1 MDARLHASLGTLV
14 AVLTAGL
21 LLGVEHTGARAQ
33 AYPVKPVRVIVA
45 NAPGSLNDTVARLV
59 FTRVGE
65 VLGQQF
71 IVDNRPGA
79 GSNLG
84 AELAVKAPADGY
96 TLLLISASYTV
107 NPSVYKLSFD
117 PLNDITPIIQI
128 SGGPYVVA
136 IHPSLPAKTLAEF
149 VELVKKQP
157 DKYSY
162 GSSGTG
168 SIMHVASEYF
178 LDAAKIK
185 VVHIPYKGTGPAV
198 QDTLGGQV
206 QLVFGAVP
214 VTLPHVKAGRLRALA
229 VTTDKRIAAAPD
241 LPTVAESGYPGYEV
255 TNWHGL
261 VGPKGLPRDIVAR
274 LNKEIGEVVKG
285 DDMKK
290 NLAADGLE
298 PAGGSPERFGE
309 ILKNEMAR
317 WAKVVQQ
324 AGIKVE

>member
-1 MDARLHASLGTLV
+1 MRKMLAALLAAPLV
-14 AVLTAGL
+14 AF
-21 LLGVEHTGARAQ
+21 AQ
-33 AYPVKPVRVIVA
+33 SYPAKPVRIIVPF
-45 NAPGSLNDTVARLV
+45 APGGGSDLAGRLV
-59 FTRVGE
+59 AAKLSERMGT
-65 VLGQQF
+65 QF
-71 IVDNRPGA
+71 IVENRPGA

-84 AELAVKAPADGY
+84 AEIAVKSPPDGY

-107 NPSVYKLSFD
+107 NPSVYKLTFD

-136 IHPSLPAKTLAEF
+136 VHPSVPANTLAEF
-149 VELVKKQP
+149 VALVKKQP
-157 DKYSY
+157 DKYAY
-162 GSSGTG
+162 GSSGSG

-185 VVHIPYKGTGPAV
+185 VLHIPYKGTGPAV
-198 QDTLGGQV
+198 ADTIGGQV

-229 VTTDKRIAAAPD
+229 VTTDKRIAAAPG

-261 VGPKGLPRDIVAR
+261 VGPKGLPRDIVER
-274 LNKEIGEVVKG
+274 LNREIGEVVKG
-285 DDMKK
+285 EEMKK

-298 PAGGSPERFGE
+298 PAGGSPARFGE
-309 ILKNEMAR
+309 ILKNEMVR
-317 WAKVVQQ
+317 WAKVVRQ
-324 AGIKVE
+324 AGIKVD

>member
-1 MDARLHASLGTLV
+1 MRTLL
-14 AVLTAGL
+14 AAL
-21 LLGVEHTGARAQ
+21 LAAPFIACAQ
-33 AYPVKPVRVIVA
+33 SYPAKPVRIIVPF
-45 NAPGSLNDTVARLV
+45 APGGGSDLAGRLV
-59 FTRVGE
+59 AAKLSER
-65 VLGQQF
+65 LGAQF

-136 IHPSLPAKTLAEF
+136 VHPSVPANTLAEF
-149 VELVKKQP
+149 VALVKKQP
-157 DKYSY
+157 DKYAY
-162 GSSGTG
+162 GSSGNG

-185 VVHIPYKGTGPAV
+185 VLHIPYKGTGPAV
-198 QDTLGGQV
+198 QDTIGGQV

-229 VTTDKRIAAAPD
+229 VTTSKRIAAAPD
-241 LPTVAESGYPGYEV
+241 LPTVEEVGYPGYEV

-298 PAGGSPERFGE
+298 PAGGSPERFGQ
-309 ILKNEMAR
+309 ILKNEMVR

-324 AGIKVE
+324 AGIKVD

>member
-1 MDARLHASLGTLV
+1 MRKMLAALLAAPLV
-14 AVLTAGL
+14 AL
-21 LLGVEHTGARAQ
+21 AQ
-33 AYPVKPVRVIVA
+33 SYPAKPVRIIVPF
-45 NAPGSLNDTVARLV
+45 APGGGSDLAGRLV
-59 FTRVGE
+59 AAKLSER
-65 VLGQQF
+65 LGTQF
-71 IVDNRPGA
+71 IVENRPGA

-84 AELAVKAPADGY
+84 AEIAVKSPPDGY

-107 NPSVYKLSFD
+107 NPSVYKLTFD

-136 IHPSLPAKTLAEF
+136 VHPSVPANTLAEF
-149 VELVKKQP
+149 VALVKKQP
-157 DKYSY
+157 DKYAY
-162 GSSGTG
+162 GSSGSG

-185 VVHIPYKGTGPAV
+185 VLHIPYKGTGPAV
-198 QDTLGGQV
+198 ADTIGGQV

-261 VGPKGLPRDIVAR
+261 VGPKGLPRDIVER
-274 LNKEIGEVVKG
+274 LNREIGEVVKG
-285 DDMKK
+285 EEMKK

-298 PAGGSPERFGE
+298 PAGGSPARFGE
-309 ILKNEMAR
+309 ILKNEMVR
-317 WAKVVQQ
+317 WAKVVRQ
-324 AGIKVE
+324 AGIKVD

>member
-1 MDARLHASLGTLV
+1 MRKMLAALLAAPLV
-14 AVLTAGL
+14 AL
-21 LLGVEHTGARAQ
+21 AQ
-33 AYPVKPVRVIVA
+33 SYPAKPVRIIVPF
-45 NAPGSLNDTVARLV
+45 APGGGSDLAGRLV
-59 FTRVGE
+59 AAKLSER
-65 VLGQQF
+65 LGTQF
-71 IVDNRPGA
+71 IVENRPGA

-84 AELAVKAPADGY
+84 AEIAVKSPPDGY

-107 NPSVYKLSFD
+107 NPSVYKLTFD

-136 IHPSLPAKTLAEF
+136 VHPSVPANTLAEF
-149 VELVKKQP
+149 VALVKKQP
-157 DKYSY
+157 DKYAY
-162 GSSGTG
+162 GTSGSG

-185 VVHIPYKGTGPAV
+185 VLHIPYKGTGPAV
-198 QDTLGGQV
+198 ADTIGGQV

-261 VGPKGLPRDIVAR
+261 VGPKGLPRDIVER
-274 LNKEIGEVVKG
+274 LNREIGEVVKG
-285 DDMKK
+285 EEMKK

-298 PAGGSPERFGE
+298 PAGGSPARFGE
-309 ILKNEMAR
+309 ILKNEMVR
-317 WAKVVQQ
+317 WAKVVRQ
-324 AGIKVE
+324 AGIKVD

>member
-1 MDARLHASLGTLV
+1 MTRILAFIACSLFPILV
-14 AVLTAGL
+14 L
-21 LLGVEHTGARAQ
+21 AQ
-33 AYPVKPVRVIVA
+33 AYPAKPVRIIVPF
-45 NAPGSLNDTVARLV
+45 APGGGSDLAGRLV
-59 FTRVGE
+59 AAKLTERMGA
-65 VLGQQF
+65 QF
-71 IVDNRPGA
+71 IVENRPGA

-84 AELAVKAPADGY
+84 AEMAVKAPADGY

-117 PLNDITPIIQI
+117 PMNDITPIIQI
-128 SGGPYVVA
+128 SGGPYVIAV
-136 IHPSLPAKTLAEF
+136 HPSVRANTLAE
-149 VELVKKQP
+149 LVQLAKKEP
-157 DKYSY
+157 EKLAY
-162 GSSGTG
+162 GSSGNG

-178 LDAAKIK
+178 LDSAKIK
-185 VVHIPYKGTGPAV
+185 VLHIPYKGTGPAV
-198 QDTLGGQV
+198 ADTIGGQV

-261 VGPKGLPRDIVAR
+261 VGPKGLPREIVER
-274 LNKEIGEVVKG
+274 LNREIGQVVLG
-285 DDMKK
+285 EDMKK

-298 PAGGSPERFGE
+298 PAGGSPARFAE

-317 WAKVVQQ
+317 WGKVVQQ
-324 AGIKVE
+324 AKIKID

>member
-1 MDARLHASLGTLV
+1 MIRTLFLV
-14 AVLTAGL
+14 AAVAFPL
-21 LLGVEHTGARAQ
+21 VVSAQ
-33 AYPVKPVRVIVA
+33 AYPSKPVRIIVPF
-45 NAPGSLNDTVARLV
+45 APGGGSDLAGRLV
-59 FTRVGE
+59 AAKLTERMG
-65 VLGQQF
+65 GQF
-71 IVDNRPGA
+71 IVENRPGA

-84 AELAVKAPADGY
+84 AELAVKSPPDGY

-117 PLNDITPIIQI
+117 PMNDITPVIQI

-136 IHPSLPAKTLAEF
+136 VHPSVPANTLAEF
-149 VELVKKQP
+149 VALVKKQP
-157 DKYSY
+157 EKYAY
-162 GSSGTG
+162 GSSGNG

-185 VVHIPYKGTGPAV
+185 VLHIPYKGTGPAV
-198 QDTLGGQV
+198 QDTIGGQV

-229 VTTDKRIAAAPD
+229 VTTSKRIAAAPD
-241 LPTVAESGYPGYEV
+241 LPTVEEVGYPGYEV

-274 LNKEIGEVVKG
+274 LNKEIGEVVKS
-285 DDMKK
+285 DEMKK
-290 NLAADGLE
+290 NLTAEGLE
-298 PAGGSPERFGE
+298 PAGGSAERFGE
-309 ILKNEMAR
+309 ILKTEMVR

>member
-1 MDARLHASLGTLV
+1 MRI
-14 AVLTAGL
+14 L
-21 LLGVEHTGARAQ
+21 LAALLAAPLIACAQ
-33 AYPVKPVRVIVA
+33 SYPSKPVRIIVPF
-45 NAPGSLNDTVARLV
+45 APGGGSDLAGRLV
-59 FTRVGE
+59 AAKLSERMGT
-65 VLGQQF
+65 QF
-71 IVDNRPGA
+71 IVENRPGA

-84 AELAVKAPADGY
+84 AEIAVKAPPDGY

-107 NPSVYKLSFD
+107 NPSVYKLTFD
-117 PLNDITPIIQI
+117 PINDITPIIQI

-136 IHPSLPAKTLAEF
+136 IHPSVPASNLKEF
-149 VELVKKQP
+149 VEYARKQP
-157 DKYSY
+157 EKLAY
-162 GSSGTG
+162 GSSGSG

-185 VVHIPYKGTGPAV
+185 VLHIPYKGTGPAV
-198 QDTLGGQV
+198 ADTIGGQV

-274 LNKEIGEVVKG
+274 LNREIGEVVKG
-285 DDMKK
+285 EEMKK

-298 PAGGSPERFGE
+298 PAGGSPERFGQ

-324 AGIKVE
+324 AGIKVD

>member
-1 MDARLHASLGTLV
+1 MRKMLAALLAAPLV
-14 AVLTAGL
+14 AL
-21 LLGVEHTGARAQ
+21 AQ
-33 AYPVKPVRVIVA
+33 SYPAKPVRIIVPF
-45 NAPGSLNDTVARLV
+45 APGGGSDLAGRLV
-59 FTRVGE
+59 AAKLSERMGT
-65 VLGQQF
+65 QF
-71 IVDNRPGA
+71 IVENRPGA

-84 AELAVKAPADGY
+84 AEIAVKSPPDGY

-107 NPSVYKLSFD
+107 NPSVYKLTFD

-136 IHPSLPAKTLAEF
+136 VHPSVPANTLAEF
-149 VELVKKQP
+149 VALVKKQP
-157 DKYSY
+157 DKYAY
-162 GSSGTG
+162 GSSGSG

-185 VVHIPYKGTGPAV
+185 VLHIPYKGTGPAV
-198 QDTLGGQV
+198 ADTIGGQV

-261 VGPKGLPRDIVAR
+261 VGPKGLQRDIVER
-274 LNKEIGEVVKG
+274 LNREIGEVVKG
-285 DDMKK
+285 EEMKK

-298 PAGGSPERFGE
+298 PAGGSPERFGQ

-324 AGIKVE
+324 AGIKVD